1 MHGDGRCFSDDHFA
15 SLFFLFFLKTTKTA
29 TSFLYQAAGALEPG
43 EPGCP
48 KVALPYLEGAGAGK
62 DTPSR
67 EGGAV

>member
-1 MHGDGRCFSDDHFA
+1 MGMGDAFLTTILQACFFV
-15 SLFFLFFLKTTKTA
+15 FLKTTKTA